1 MIDDSCS
8 PGEGYIVTV
17 YSKNNKGRSEPMT
30 LHAFT
35 LRDEPRHIGKYLC
48 NNLPNTYDFQ
58 FLP

>member
-35 LRDEPRHIGKYLC
+35 LRDEPRHIGKWH
-48 NNLPNTYDFQ
+48 
-58 FLP
+58 